1 MTLKTGTHDVSSLFA
16 TRLAALA
23 NFGTQ
28 NLAEIQRLLNEE
40 LAAHNAIMN
49 SMVADLADVSTDRF
63 RTYGS
68 TQGGSMQEIDEYGR
82 GATQKEQPGENVY
95 FPLKRFVY
103 PIGWTDVWFD
113 IHVPADM
120 AVAVAAAEA
129 AHAQRVAWDIKNA
142 LFQSANYSVRD
153 HLVDNATLA
162 VKRLVNADS
171 QTIPVSPSGGTFDGA
186 THTHYVGEASYTA
199 AFLQVEIDNV
209 AEHGHTADMRV
220 YINKAQETATRAF
233 TGFVAYVESRVQ
245 NLTAGLVPAPAA
257 GNLDISAPIDNRAI
271 GVFGGAEVWIKP
283 WVPAN
288 YVFIFDAGG
297 PKPLVFRQREQGA
310 LQGLR
315 LKATNRAF
323 PLEAEFFIAE
333 YGLGVYNR
341 TNGSVLYIANA
352 TYADY
357 SAAAP

>member
-1 MTLKTGTHDVSSLFA
+1 MALKTGTHDVSSLFA

-40 LAAHNAIMN
+40 LAAHNANMN
-49 SMVADLADVSTDRF
+49 MMIEDLASVSTDRF

-68 TQGGSMQEIDEYGR
+68 TQGGSMVMTDEYGR
-82 GATQKEQPGENVY
+82 APTQKEQPGENVY
-95 FPLKRFVY
+95 FPLHRFQY
-103 PIGWTDVWFD
+103 AIGWTDVWFD
-113 IHVPADM
+113 IHQPADM

-142 LFQSANYSVRD
+142 LFQSGNYTVRD
-153 HLVDNATLA
+153 YLTDNASLA
-162 VKRLVNADS
+162 VKRLINADS
-171 QTIPVSPSGGTFDGA
+171 STIPVSPSGGTFDGT

-209 AEHGHTADMRV
+209 AEHGHTADLRV
-220 YINKAQETATRAF
+220 YINKAQETTTRGF
-233 TGFVAYVESRVQ
+233 TGFVAYVESRVA
-245 NLTAGLVPAPAA
+245 NMTAGLVAAPGAMA
-257 GNLDISAPIDNRAI
+257 LDISAPVDNRAI

-323 PLEAEFFIAE
+323 PLEAEYFVAE
-333 YGLGVYNR
+333 YGIGAYNR

-357 SAAAP
+357 AAAAP

>member
-1 MTLKTGTHDVSSLFA
+1 MALKTGTHDVSSLFA

-40 LAAHNAIMN
+40 LAAHNRVMEDML
-49 SMVADLADVSTDRF
+49 SDLANVSTDRF

-95 FPLKRFVY
+95 FPLSRFVY
-103 PIGWTDVWFD
+103 PIGWTDTWFD

-120 AVAVAAAEA
+120 AVAVAAAEG
-129 AHAQRVAWDIKNA
+129 AHRQRVMWDIKNA
-142 LFQSANYSVRD
+142 LFKSANYSVRD

-162 VKRLVNADS
+162 VKRLINADS
-171 QTIPVSPSGGTFDGA
+171 STIPVSPSGGTFDGS

-199 AFLQVEIDNV
+199 AFLQTEIDNV

-233 TGFVAYVESRVQ
+233 TGFVAYVDARSLNQ
-245 NLTAGLVPAPAA
+245 TAAIVAQPGRA
-257 GNLDISAPIDNRAI
+257 LDVSAPLDNRAI
-271 GVFGGAEVWIKP
+271 GLFGGAEVWIKP

-297 PKPLVFRQREQGA
+297 PKPLVFRQREQGV

-333 YGLGVYNR
+333 YGLGVFNR

>member
-1 MTLKTGTHDVSSLFA
+1 MALKTGTHDVSSLFA

-40 LAAHNAIMN
+40 LAAHNATMN
-49 SMVADLADVSTDRF
+49 SMISDLADVSTDRF

-68 TQGGSMQEIDEYGR
+68 TQGGSMVQTDEYGR
-82 GATQKEQPGENVY
+82 APTQKEQPGENVY
-95 FPLKRFVY
+95 FPLHRFQY
-103 PIGWTDVWFD
+103 AIGWTDVWFD
-113 IHVPADM
+113 IHQPVDM

-142 LFQSANYSVRD
+142 LFQSGNYSVRD
-153 HLVDNATLA
+153 YLTDNATLA
-162 VKRLVNADS
+162 VKRLINADS
-171 QTIPVSPSGGTFDGA
+171 STIPVSPSGGTFDGT
-186 THTHYVGEASYTA
+186 THTHYVGEASFTA
-199 AFLQVEIDNV
+199 AFLQTEIDNV

-220 YINKAQETATRAF
+220 YINKAQEAAIRLF
-233 TGFVAYVESRVQ
+233 TGFVAYYEAALNNQ
-245 NLTAGLVPAPAA
+245 TAGLIAV
-257 GNLDISAPIDNRAI
+257 GNLDTGAPIDNRAI
-271 GVFGGAEVWIKP
+271 GRFGGAEIWVKP

-323 PLEAEFFIAE
+323 PLEAEYFIAE
-333 YGLGVYNR
+333 YGLGAYNR

-352 TYADY
+352 TYADHA
-357 SAAAP
+357 AAAP